1 MIVRRPMRWDSIR
14 RAANE
19 TDRSEVTMRALATL
33 VTAGALLAP
42 GCTSSKEPVVADGP
56 RRYQEDLDLLKA
68 NVQVVELT
76 DATGEA
82 RVAVVPAYQGRVM
95 TSTAEGSDGWSLGW
109 INAELI
115 ASWETLAHINPYGG
129 EDRFWFGPEGG
140 QFAVFFEQGAAFD
153 LEHWQTPA
161 VIDTEPFELM
171 KTSSSRAVFRRRAS
185 LVNYSG
191 FEFDLQVD
199 RTIRLLERAEVESA
213 FGVRAPDGVR
223 LVAFESEN
231 HVTNTGSEP
240 WVKETGLLSIW
251 ILGMFP
257 PSEGATVVIP
267 FTPGPEEDLGP
278 IVNDAYFGKVPSERL
293 VVESQRLFFRADGQ
307 HRSKIGISPQRATPL
322 AGSYDPERG
331 VLTLVQLTIPMGA
344 HDYVNSMW
352 QLQEEPY
359 AGDVVNSYNDGPP
372 EPGAK
377 PLGPF
382 YELESSSPA
391 LELGPGEFHTHVHR
405 TAHFQGSEEVLDP
418 IARAALGVGIA
429 EIKAAFGD

>member
-1 MIVRRPMRWDSIR
+1 MR
-14 RAANE
+14 
-19 TDRSEVTMRALATL
+19 TLAIL

-42 GCTSSKEPVVADGP
+42 GCTSSREPAPTDGP
-56 RRYQEDLDLLKA
+56 RRYQEHLDLLKA

-76 DATGEA
+76 EGEA

-95 TSTAEGSDGWSLGW
+95 TSTAGGPDGWSLGW
-109 INAELI
+109 INEELV
-115 ASWETLAHINPYGG
+115 ASWETLPHINPYGG

-140 QFAVFFEQGAAFD
+140 QFAVFFAKGAPFD
-153 LEHWQTPA
+153 LENWQTPA

-171 KTSSSRAVFRRRAS
+171 AANSSRAVFRRRAT

-191 FEFDLQVD
+191 FTFDLQVD
-199 RTIRLLERAEVESA
+199 RTVRLLDESDVESR
-213 FGVRAPDGVR
+213 FGLDALGGVDV
-223 LVAFESEN
+223 VAFESEN
-231 HVTNTGSEP
+231 RVTNTGSVP
-240 WVKETGLLSIW
+240 WEKETGLLSIW

-257 PSEGATVVIP
+257 PSDGATVVIP
-267 FTPGPEEDLGP
+267 FVSGSPEDLGP
-278 IVNDAYFGKVPSERL
+278 VVNDAYFGEVPSDRL
-293 VVESQRLFFRADGQ
+293 VVESDRLFFRADGRF
-307 HRSKIGISPQRATPL
+307 RSKIGIPPRRAVPVG
-322 AGSYDPERG
+322 GSYDPERR
-331 VLTLVQLTIPMGA
+331 VLTLVQLTLPMGA

-352 QLQEEPY
+352 QLQEDPF

-391 LELGPGEFHTHVHR
+391 LDLGPGESATHVHR
-405 TAHFQGSEEVLDP
+405 TAHFQGSDAALDP

-429 EIKAAFGD
+429 EIRAAFGN